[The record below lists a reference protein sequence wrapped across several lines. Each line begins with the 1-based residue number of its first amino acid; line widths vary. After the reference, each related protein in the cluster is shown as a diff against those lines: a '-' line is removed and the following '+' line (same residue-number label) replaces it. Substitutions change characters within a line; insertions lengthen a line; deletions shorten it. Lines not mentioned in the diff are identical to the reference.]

1 MKALKALLKTGGKKR
16 RKGVREEEKSIG
28 PSFVWSREEIQFTF
42 CIFENKIQDNIKQG
56 GNIS

>member
-1 MKALKALLKTGGKKR
+1 M
-16 RKGVREEEKSIG
+16 REEEKSIG
-28 PSFVWSREEIQFTF
+28 PSFVWSQEEIQFTF